1 LAVILPVKMENPIKI
16 KTLDNDINE
25 CSIHLEYLKKTSVLG
40 KELNEFITDY
50 SFDSNALLDLNISN
64 AHCVTTIS
72 QLEISLTL
80 KSLYYSKKEI
90 EKKEIEKKQIL
101 KNGILVI
108 YESIKTL
115 EQFNKLFK
123 EYSELNESLNDEF
136 KKHKLLMKGFKK
148 SIGYDSSIKNIR
160 NNISGHINSDYIEY
174 SKHIDSI
181 DIEKTTHFIVVY
193 RLIINELNN
202 YLYNCMILTKNN

>member
-1 LAVILPVKMENPIKI
+1 MENLIKI
-16 KTLDNDINE
+16 ETLDNDINE

-50 SFDSNALLDLNISN
+50 SFDSKALLDLNISN

-90 EKKEIEKKQIL
+90 EKKQIL

-115 EQFNKLFK
+115 EQFNKILK

-148 SIGYDSSIKNIR
+148 SIGYDSSIKNKR